1 MTLRIKTKV
10 FFGLTFLFI
19 LVIVMG
25 GIGAYSIVHIAAE
38 SKEVLKDNYESVQH
52 ARQML
57 QLLDALQPGDAAAAE
72 RFATVLEKQEKN
84 ITEAGES
91 QLTQELKITFEKY
104 RLRPD
109 AASLKS
115 MRNDLY
121 SIIDLNMRAI
131 TQKNSRVQAK
141 SVQLLSYMALTGM
154 FCLILSLNL
163 LFNFPSYIANPIHK
177 QTAGL
182 MENITVHKELNM
194 AKTHFIATVSHELK
208 TPISSIKISA
218 DLLDDKRV
226 GETNEEQKSLIKNI
240 KEDADRLLKLTA
252 ELLDRT
258 QAETGKIQLQIQRAK
273 PQEIVEYA
281 LQAVNV
287 QAEQKKIKMEVR
299 YTGAVETVKADK
311 EKTAWVLVNLLSNA
325 IRYSPAN
332 GKIIIGV
339 QEKGNKIEFS
349 VRDFGKGIEPQY
361 RDKIF
366 DRYFQVPG
374 SDNESGTGLGLAISR
389 EFIEAQGGTI
399 RMESEAG
406 GGCTFIF
413 SL

>member
-1 MTLRIKTKV
+1 MTMRIKTKV
-10 FFGLTFLFI
+10 FFGLSFLFV

-57 QLLDALQPGDAAAAE
+57 QLLDELDSSNAAAAG
-72 RFATVLEKQEKN
+72 RFALVLQKQEKN
-84 ITEAGES
+84 ITEAGEN
-91 QLTQELKITFEKY
+91 QLTQELKSAFEKY
-104 RLRPD
+104 KAQAD
-109 AASLKS
+109 ASSLKG
-115 MRNDLY
+115 MRNNLY
-121 SIIDLNMRAI
+121 QIMDLNMRAI
-131 TQKNSRVQAK
+131 TQKNGQVQAK

-154 FCLILSLNL
+154 FCLILSLTRI
-163 LFNFPSYIANPIHK
+163 FNFPSYIANPINK
-177 QTAGL
+177 QTEGL
-182 MENITVHKELNM
+182 MENISVHKELNM

-226 GETNEEQKSLIKNI
+226 GETNEEQKSLVKNI

-252 ELLDRT
+252 ELLDRA

-287 QAEQKKIKMEVR
+287 QAEQKKIKFDVQ
-299 YTGAVETVKADK
+299 YAGALETVKADK
-311 EKTAWVLVNLLSNA
+311 EKAAWVLVNLLSNA
-325 IRYSPAN
+325 IRYSPDK
-332 GKIIIGV
+332 GTILIVIS
-339 QEKGNKIEFS
+339 ERGNKIEFS
-349 VRDFGKGIEPQY
+349 VTDFGKGIDEKY
-361 RDKIF
+361 KDKIF
-366 DRYFQVPG
+366 ARYFQVPEHE
-374 SDNESGTGLGLAISR
+374 NKSGTGLGLAISR

-399 RMESEAG
+399 RVESEAG
-406 GGCTFIF
+406 RGSTFIF